1 MSEKATRVRFSHFI
15 FSLGILLALIIPLN
29 GVSQELEPRALT
41 NLPKELNFVGLAYAY
56 ASGNTLLDPSLPL
69 EDFDGQ
75 INTLIL
81 AYVRAIDFFGKSGK
95 VDVILPFAGGDF
107 TGIFQNTSFEDSYT
121 GFGDLRIRAS
131 VNLTGAPSISAKEFA
146 DFEPKTISGLSLQV
160 IIPTGKYNKEQLPNL
175 GTNRWVVKA
184 IYGLSHSWD
193 NWILEGYTGAWF
205 FSDNNEFLG
214 DNVLSQKSLWV
225 AKANI
230 IRSFRKKGMWLAF
243 SSGYGYGA
251 DTSINNIK
259 RDATISQ
266 LRLGITY
273 SLPINPSHSLKFTVA
288 SGIRFQQGSDFDV
301 FGVSYVYSWLDK
313 SPGKLKKKKD

>member
-1 MSEKATRVRFSHFI
+1 MRFK
-15 FSLGILLALIIPLN
+15 ILLIILVLSPVIFN
-29 GVSQELEPRALT
+29 CGYSQELEPRALT

-131 VNLTGAPSISAKEFA
+131 VNLTGAPSINAK
-146 DFEPKTISGLSLQV
+146 DFSEYKQKTITGLALQLV
-160 IIPTGKYNKEQLPNL
+160 IPTGNYKKEQLPNL
-175 GTNRWVVKA
+175 GSNRWSLRAV
-184 IYGLSHSWD
+184 YGLSHNLD
-193 NWILEGYTGAWF
+193 NWVLEAYVGAWL
-205 FSDNNEFLG
+205 FSDNKEFLG
-214 DNVLSQKSLWV
+214 DNTLSQSALWV
-225 AKANI
+225 AKGNI
-230 IRSFRKKGMWLAF
+230 IRSFKKKGMWLALSF
-243 SSGYGYGA
+243 GYGYGA
-251 DTSINNIK
+251 ESFINDIR

-273 SLPINPSHSLKFTVA
+273 SLPINPSHTLKFTAA

-313 SPGKLKKKKD
+313 SPGKLKKK

>member
-131 VNLTGAPSISAKEFA
+131 VNLTGAPSINAK
-146 DFEPKTISGLSLQV
+146 DFSEYKQKTITGLSLQL
-160 IIPTGKYNKEQLPNL
+160 IIPTGNYKKEQLPNL
-175 GTNRWVVKA
+175 GSNRWSLRAV
-184 IYGLSHSWD
+184 YGLSHKLD
-193 NWILEGYTGAWF
+193 NWVLEAYVGAWL
-205 FSDNNEFLG
+205 FSDNKEFLG
-214 DNVLSQKSLWV
+214 DNTLSQSALWI
-225 AKANI
+225 AKGNI
-230 IRSFRKKGMWLAF
+230 IRSFKKKGMWLAF
-243 SSGYGYGA
+243 SMGYGYGA
-251 DTSINNIK
+251 ETSINDIK
-259 RDATISQ
+259 RDVTISQ
-266 LRLGITY
+266 LRLGLTY
-273 SLPINPSHSLKFTVA
+273 ALPINPSHALKFTVA
-288 SGIRFQQGSDFDV
+288 SGIRFKQGADFDV
-301 FGVSYVYSWLDK
+301 FGVSYVYAWLDK
-313 SPGKLKKKKD
+313 SPKKTKDK